1 MKQLQKVFNY
11 QGQQVR
17 TLTISGEPW
26 FVAKDV
32 CECLELEDTRR
43 AVERLDED
51 ERSLTPLV
59 DSLGKSQEMYVVN
72 EPGLY
77 SLILGSR
84 KPETKPFKR
93 WVTHEVLPTLR
104 KTGSYTMAE
113 DPVPTADPVIIE
125 LPKRLTISEIVTLF
139 ETRLAMENN
148 QFNGEAIEVFIQR
161 KKPGKR
167 SHCKVESN
175 KFADEVKSMIDDGFT
190 YQEIANVF
198 QERGVD
204 ISRSSVS
211 RYGQRYLEEKSRQE
225 SVTPNSLKLISLVRS
240 LEGEMAEMRSLI
252 EEQPAKIGELIL
264 KSAKR
269 TLDE

>member
-17 TLTISGEPW
+17 TVNVNGEPW

-32 CECLELEDTRR
+32 CGVLEMADVSMTLQ
-43 AVERLDED
+43 RLDND
-51 ERSLTPLV
+51 EKATSSICTP
-59 DSLGKSQEMYVVN
+59 GGCQETSIIN

-84 KPETKPFKR
+84 KPEAKPFKR
-93 WVTHEVLPTLR
+93 WVTHEVLPNLR
-104 KTGSYTMAE
+104 KSGSYTMDE
-113 DPVPTADPVIIE
+113 DPVSTVDQVIIE
-125 LPKRLTISEIVTLF
+125 LSKRLTLSEIVTLF
-139 ETRLAMENN
+139 ETRLAMEDN
-148 QFNGEAIEVFIQR
+148 QYNGEAIEVFIQR
-161 KKPGKR
+161 KKTGKR

-204 ISRSSVS
+204 ISRSSVG
-211 RYGQRYLEEKSRQE
+211 RYGQRYLKEKNRQE
-225 SVTPNSLKLISLVRS
+225 PFAPNSLKLISLVRS

-252 EEQPAKIGELIL
+252 EKQPVKIGELIL

>member
-17 TLTISGEPW
+17 TVNVNGEPW
-26 FVAKDV
+26 FMANDV
-32 CECLELEDTRR
+32 CDILEIDSSQTRR
-43 AVERLDED
+43 LDDD
-51 ERSLTPLV
+51 EKGLRSIQTPG
-59 DSLGKSQEMYVVN
+59 GKQELLAVN

-84 KPETKPFKR
+84 KPEAKPFKR

-104 KTGSYTMAE
+104 KTGSYTMDK
-113 DPVPTADPVIIE
+113 DPVSTVDPVVIE
-125 LPKRLTISEIVTLF
+125 LSKRLTLSEIVTLF
-139 ETRLAMENN
+139 ETRLAMEDN

-161 KKPGKR
+161 KKPNKR

-211 RYGQRYLEEKSRQE
+211 RYGQRYLEEKSRQD

-240 LEGEMAEMRSLI
+240 LEGEMAEMRILM